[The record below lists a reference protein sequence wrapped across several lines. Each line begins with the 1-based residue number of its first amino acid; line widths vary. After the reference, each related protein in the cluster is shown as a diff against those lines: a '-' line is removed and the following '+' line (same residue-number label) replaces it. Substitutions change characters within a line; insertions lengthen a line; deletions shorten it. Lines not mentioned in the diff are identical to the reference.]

1 MLGGGLGFESAGWR
15 VQNLLD
21 ERQPLS
27 YKSTYIFQ
35 VLHARLGLKVSSR
48 DSLLMFHKSERD
60 DASHSHTCSFAE

>member
-21 ERQPLS
+21 ERQPSS

-48 DSLLMFHKSERD
+48 DLILIITVSQVRKR
-60 DASHSHTCSFAE
+60 